1 VCLSIL
7 GHPRLASFLS
17 ATFAAELRQTPVAA
31 RAFRLQT
38 RQLAAHTCD
47 SIATTDICLRVH
59 V

>member
-7 GHPRLASFLS
+7 RSSFASFLT
-17 ATFAAELRQTPVAA
+17 AAFAAELRQTPVAA

-38 RQLAAHTCD
+38 RQLATHTGD
-47 SIATTDICLRVH
+47 GVASSDICFRLH